1 MPPKSNATKN
11 EVNTF
16 LIEFKTLL
24 SQKGIVFEPRPYNGI
39 TTIGIDIPQ
48 AEQELY
54 SLTFHNYDRGPTPD
68 HNGDGTSVWEF
79 GKIIED
85 ELVYI
90 KIKIGNDKKCKVLS
104 FKPSPGPFSLPYK
117 NW

>member
-24 SQKGIVFEPRPYNGI
+24 SQKGIVFEPRTYNGI

-54 SLTFHNYDRGPTPD
+54 SLTFHNYVEVRHQITME
-68 HNGDGTSVWEF
+68 TELLF
-79 GKIIED
+79 GN
-85 ELVYI
+85 LVR
-90 KIKIGNDKKCKVLS
+90 
-104 FKPSPGPFSLPYK
+104 
-117 NW
+117 